1 MTGSEFK
8 TFSLVWIDAQ
18 IDTTETSTNNQ
29 PSQNLRWSRA
39 MSRIRYVSFCTRL
52 TYSKKSNETDKQQL
66 IALYKKNYQDSER
79 NLRIVNEF
87 EQKYTSDKAL
97 WWYTRESFLYRML
110 NKALRVQNIDLLF
123 LFRFVIG
130 DTWQQLK
137 QNQCQSSVRVL
148 RG

>member
-1 MTGSEFK
+1 
-8 TFSLVWIDAQ
+8 
-18 IDTTETSTNNQ
+18 
-29 PSQNLRWSRA
+29 

-97 WWYTRESFLYRML
+97 
-110 NKALRVQNIDLLF
+110 
-123 LFRFVIG
+123 
-130 DTWQQLK
+130 
-137 QNQCQSSVRVL
+137 
-148 RG
+148 